1 MRIKPRLWFL
11 SLSLSLLL
19 SLNPG
24 LQAASGQEDL
34 LPQGKEIFENR
45 CAECH
50 RLNGQGLP
58 GTYPALNGDPF
69 VNGDPRG
76 VIATVLNGRKGQL
89 GQMPTWKDRL
99 NDTEIAAAVTYIRNS
114 WSNRAPEV
122 TPAMVAE
129 IRGKGK

>member
-11 SLSLSLLL
+11 SL

-34 LPQGKEIFENR
+34 LPQGKKIFENR
-45 CAECH
+45 CAEGH

-58 GTYPALNGDPF
+58 GTYPALNGDPL
-69 VNGDPRG
+69 VNGDRRG

-89 GQMPTWKDRL
+89 GEMPTWKARL
-99 NDTEIAAAVTYIRNS
+99 HATEIAATVTYIRNS
-114 WSNRAPEV
+114 WSNRAAGV

-129 IRGKGK
+129 IRGKDK